1 MHMKFYLQ
9 ILMSTFCGCCL
20 FSVTLMS
27 LIAFADGDLGI
38 VLISIPMIG
47 TGMLVFGIVGSLFWY
62 LLYRHVM
69 SKRFSQ
75 IKAHL
80 LSVMLG
86 ASICGLPF
94 SLLTQRDQIII
105 YSAKFLVFILPS
117 ALYSLLFLWAIFL
130 RREQAFHKSKQQ
142 GPTAGTR

>member
-1 MHMKFYLQ
+1 
-9 ILMSTFCGCCL
+9 
-20 FSVTLMS
+20 MS
-27 LIAFADGDLGI
+27 LIALTDGDLGI

-47 TGMLVFGIVGSLFWY
+47 TGMLVFGITGSLFWY

-94 SLLTQRDQIII
+94 SLLIQRDQIII
-105 YSAKFLVFILPS
+105 YSAKFFVIFILPS
-117 ALYSLLFLWAIFL
+117 ALCSLLFLWAIFL
-130 RREQAFHKSKQQ
+130 RREQACHKSKQQ